1 MTEEKTF
8 KEQAIEAIANHAVR
22 AVNLEFD
29 DGAPAFTRGYDYICS
44 SELDAHEGPFF
55 SSSELQESVHR
66 FNERALY
73 SLFNMKSDEEIAQM
87 SEYDRL
93 YYLGTLAAYSDILSD
108 YIKDYDDGCERY
120 ASEFEEKAE
129 REALAKEYEEAS
141 DRVFRIREQFEC
153 AMGDYVL
160 EDCLGAMRKEAW
172 RLKDYAEDIE
182 NGTTKIPEE
191 FKNDG
196 RYDSLE
202 SIVEKFC
209 ESIKALKT
217 LLYLE

>member
-8 KEQAIEAIANHAVR
+8 KEQAIEAIAKHAVR
-22 AVNLEFD
+22 VSVFEID
-29 DGAPAFTRGYDYICS
+29 DSHPAFMRGYDYICS

-129 REALAKEYEEAS
+129 REALAKGYEEAS
-141 DRVFRIREQFEC
+141 DRVFRIRNQFEY
-153 AMGDYVL
+153 AMRGYIL
-160 EDCLGAMRKEAW
+160 EDCLGAMQKESW

-182 NGTTKIPEE
+182 NGTTKFPEE

-196 RYDSLE
+196 RYDSME

-209 ESIKALKT
+209 ESVKELKT

>member
-8 KEQAIEAIANHAVR
+8 KEQAVEALTNYSVR
-22 AVNLEFD
+22 ASVFKID
-29 DGAPAFTRGYDYICS
+29 DSHPAFTRGYDYICS

-66 FNERALY
+66 FNERALAEIE
-73 SLFNMKSDEEIAQM
+73 SMKDDDELSQM
-87 SEYDRL
+87 EAEDRL

-129 REALAKEYEEAS
+129 REALAKGYEEAS
-141 DRVFRIREQFEC
+141 DRVFRIRDQFEC
-153 AMGDYVL
+153 AMGDYIL
-160 EDCLGAMRKEAW
+160 EDCLGAMWKEAW